1 VRFGIDE
8 RRTLWTDSD
17 APFSYG
23 PTGTQLGTWVGP
35 GRHRFIV
42 RVVATDGSQASE
54 AVTARVQE
62 PKTDKHAFDRG
73 WWVGYYGRLSHAAL
87 VDPPP
92 RNHLPHFTAEMWVNQ
107 DSWRTLAVGPSVD
120 HVFSYEYWIRGR
132 TLYLGTAWFFGVPG
146 LGGSSAGWTT
156 AGTFQCEPGA
166 WPARYRW
173 SNQRGPVTGR
183 FNGVNTYAHYVVL
196 TAEKDSCAERRH
208 LLEGTWYSLGA

>member
-1 VRFGIDE
+1 MGGPRTTSLHRSS
-8 RRTLWTDSD
+8 RRDRRL
-17 APFSYG
+17 
-23 PTGTQLGTWVGP
+23 
-35 GRHRFIV
+35 
-42 RVVATDGSQASE
+42 ASE
-54 AVTARVQE
+54 RGGHGAGARAE
-62 PKTDKHAFDRG
+62 DRQACFRSG
-73 WWVGYYGRLSHAAL
+73 MVGRLLRAAL
-87 VDPPP
+87 PRSSGGPPP

-166 WPARYRW
+166 WPVRYRW